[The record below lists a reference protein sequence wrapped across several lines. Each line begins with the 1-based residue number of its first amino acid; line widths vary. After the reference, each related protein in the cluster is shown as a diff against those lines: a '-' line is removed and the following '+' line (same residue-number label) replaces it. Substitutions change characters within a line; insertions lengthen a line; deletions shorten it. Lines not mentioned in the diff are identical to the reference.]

1 MKAPTAKVAV
11 GDRIGSDETRAGNA
25 GPRRSMWRGAGLR
38 RERWH
43 GYYFLAPALVLMAIL
58 IVLPLARAFWTS
70 LQRTRGLRSDFV
82 WFDNYV
88 YIFTHAQFWDSLRVS
103 AVFTAVC
110 VFFHMLLGL
119 GLALLLNRV
128 VIGRTLFRVGFL
140 APWIVAPSIGAI
152 IWVWLLEPQFGV
164 VNYLL
169 SSIGLVDRYQAWL
182 GTPSLAL
189 TSVIIVDIW
198 RGTPFV
204 MLLLLAGLQGI
215 PKDQYEAAA
224 MDGAT
229 AWQKFRFV
237 TLPNLRYL
245 LVVASTLDLIYTIRH
260 FDTIA
265 VMTGGGPVAATEVLP
280 VLIYNTAFTQN
291 NFGRASAIGIV
302 LLGIILIFSMVYLR
316 MMRLGKAREE

>member
-1 MKAPTAKVAV
+1 MPAVAAPADA
-11 GDRIGSDETRAGNA
+11 GANDRHRTGAL
-25 GPRRSMWRGAGLR
+25 PRSCASVWRGVGLR
-38 RERWH
+38 RERWL
-43 GYYFLAPALVLMAIL
+43 GYYFLAPALVLTAAL
-58 IVLPLARAFWTS
+58 IALPLARAFWTS
-70 LQRTRGLRSDFV
+70 LQRTRGLRSDFAGL
-82 WFDNYV
+82 DNYI
-88 YIFTHAQFWDSLRVS
+88 YIFTNAQFWDSLRISVI
-103 AVFTAVC
+103 FTVVC

-128 VIGRTLFRVGFL
+128 VFARTLFRVGFL

-164 VNYLL
+164 VNYML
-169 SSIGLVDRYQAWL
+169 SGIGLVDRYQAWL

-189 TSVIIVDIW
+189 TSVMIVDIW

-224 MDGAT
+224 LDGAT
-229 AWQKFRFV
+229 GWQQFRFV

-245 LVVASTLDLIYTIRH
+245 LIVSSTLDLIYTIRH
-260 FDTIA
+260 FDIIA
-265 VMTGGGPVAATEVLP
+265 VMTGGGPINATEVLP

-291 NFGRASAIGIV
+291 NFGRASAIGIL
-302 LLGIILIFSMVYLR
+302 LLGIILLFSIFYLR
-316 MMRLGKAREE
+316 AMRLGKARED

>member
-1 MKAPTAKVAV
+1 MRTAADSTHSVQGGKA
-11 GDRIGSDETRAGNA
+11 GIGAPPPSRGT
-25 GPRRSMWRGAGLR
+25 WRGAGLR

-43 GYYFLAPALVLMAIL
+43 GYYFLAPALLLTTAL
-58 IVLPLARAFWTS
+58 IALPLARAFWTS
-70 LQRTRGLRSDFV
+70 LQRTRGLRSDFAGI
-82 WFDNYV
+82 DNYV
-88 YIFTHAQFWDSLRVS
+88 YIFTNAQFWDSLRISVI
-103 AVFTAVC
+103 FTSVC

-119 GLALLLNRV
+119 GLALLLKRV
-128 VIGRTLFRVGFL
+128 VFARTLFRVGFL

-169 SSIGLVDRYQAWL
+169 SGIGLVDRYQAWL

-189 TSVIIVDIW
+189 VSVIIVDVW

-224 MDGAT
+224 LDGAT
-229 AWQKFRFV
+229 AWQQFRFV

-245 LVVASTLDLIYTIRH
+245 LIVSSTLDLIYTIRH
-260 FDTIA
+260 FDIIA
-265 VMTGGGPVAATEVLP
+265 VMTGGGPIDATEVLP

-302 LLGIILIFSMVYLR
+302 LLGIILLFSMFYLR
-316 MMRLGKAREE
+316 AMRLGKARED

>member
-1 MKAPTAKVAV
+1 MRTATASYAA
-11 GDRIGSDETRAGNA
+11 DAGA
-25 GPRRSMWRGAGLR
+25 QRPAKPWRGLGLK

-43 GYYFLAPALVLMAIL
+43 GYYFLAPALVFITIL
-58 IVLPLARAFWTS
+58 IALPLARAFWTS
-70 LQRTRGLRSDFV
+70 LQRTRGLRSDFAGL
-82 WFDNYV
+82 DNYIH
-88 YIFTHAQFWDSLRVS
+88 IFTTAPFWDSLRIS
-103 AVFTAVC
+103 TVFTSVC
-110 VFFHMLLGL
+110 VALHMVLGL

-128 VIGRTLFRVGFL
+128 VFARTLFRVGFL

-164 VNYLL
+164 VNHLL
-169 SSIGLVDRYQAWL
+169 SGVGLVDRYQAWL
-182 GTPSLAL
+182 GTPALAL
-189 TSVIIVDIW
+189 ASVIIVDVW

-245 LVVASTLDLIYTIRH
+245 MIVASTLDLIYTVRH
-260 FDTIA
+260 FDIIA
-265 VMTGGGPVAATEVLP
+265 VMTGGGPIDATEVLP

-302 LLGIILIFSMVYLR
+302 LLGIILIFSIFYLR
-316 MMRLGKAREE
+316 AMKPGKARED

>member
-1 MKAPTAKVAV
+1 METPTAPAAV
-11 GDRIGSDETRAGNA
+11 GGRTRSGHAGADEAATRR
-25 GPRRSMWRGAGLR
+25 PIWRGAGLR

-43 GYYFLAPALVLMAIL
+43 GYYFLAPAMLLVAVL
-58 IVLPLARAFWTS
+58 IAGPLVRAFWTS
-70 LQRTRGLRSDFV
+70 LHKTRGLRSDFV
-82 WFDNYV
+82 GLDNYA
-88 YIFTHAQFWDSLRVS
+88 YLFTSTQFWESLRIS
-103 AVFTAVC
+103 GLFTVAC
-110 VFFHMLLGL
+110 VTCHMLFGL

-128 VIGRTLFRVGFL
+128 VFARTLIRVGFL

-164 VNYLL
+164 VNYMF

-189 TSVIIVDIW
+189 ASIIIVDVW

-204 MLLLLAGLQGI
+204 MLLLLAGLQAI
-215 PKDQYEAAA
+215 PRDQYEAAA

-229 AWQKFRFV
+229 PWQQFRFI

-245 LVVASTLDLIYTIRH
+245 LIVASTLDIIYTIRQ
-260 FDTIA
+260 FDIIS
-265 VMTGGGPVAATEVLP
+265 VMTGGGPISATEVLP

-291 NFGRASAIGIV
+291 NFGRASAIGIL
-302 LLGIILIFSMVYLR
+302 LLGIILIFSMFYLR
-316 MMRLGKAREE
+316 AMRLGKAREE

>member
-1 MKAPTAKVAV
+1 MESPTATAAV
-11 GDRIGSDETRAGNA
+11 GGRPQSDRIGATSV
-25 GPRRSMWRGAGLR
+25 RSGGRMWRGVGLR

-43 GYYFLAPALVLMAIL
+43 GYYFLGPAIILIAIL
-58 IVLPLARAFWTS
+58 IALPLARAFWTS
-70 LQRTRGLRSDFV
+70 LQRTRGLRSDFIGV
-82 WFDNYV
+82 DNYV
-88 YIFTHAQFWDSLRVS
+88 YLFTNAQFWDSLRISV
-103 AVFTAVC
+103 VFTVVC
-110 VFFHMLLGL
+110 VAFHMLLGL

-128 VIGRTLFRVGFL
+128 VFARTLFRVGFL

-164 VNYLL
+164 VNHLL
-169 SSIGLVDRYQAWL
+169 SGIGLVERYQAWL

-189 TSVIIVDIW
+189 ASVIIVDVW

-229 AWQKFRFV
+229 AWQQFRFV

-245 LVVASTLDLIYTIRH
+245 LIVSSTLDLIYTIRH
-260 FDTIA
+260 FDIIA
-265 VMTGGGPVAATEVLP
+265 VMTGGGPIGATEVLP

-316 MMRLGKAREE
+316 AMRLGKAREE